1 MKRFVR
7 KKPNPTRNRNS
18 ELKTGLILEAAR
30 ELFAA
35 QGYENTPTAQLA

>member
-7 KKPNPTRNRNS
+7 KEAKSHSKS
-18 ELKTGLILEAAR
+18 EPRAKTALILEAAR